1 MNILL
6 NQKPLPLA
14 EGTSLA
20 QALAMQALR
29 QPYAVAINTVFV
41 PRAQYAVRILQE
53 SDRVEVV
60 SPVTGG

>member
-6 NQKPLPLA
+6 NQQPLALA
-14 EGTSLA
+14 EGTTLA
-20 QALAMQALR
+20 DALALQALR

-41 PRAQYAVRILQE
+41 PRVQYAARILQE
-53 SDRVEVV
+53 SDEVV